1 MKFKVTPKQS
11 GERVD
16 KFLAKKLKK
25 FSRSQ
30 LQKLIK
36 EGNIAVNGKKISAHY
51 QLKTGDSIKI
61 VKTQASR
68 APIENIGI
76 VATKWPEIEI
86 IDDTPGYIVAN
97 KPPSLITHGAPH
109 IKEKTLADLIL
120 KKYPQ
125 IKKVGDDPNRP
136 GIVHRL
142 DKEASG
148 LIILAKTQASFLN
161 LKKQFK
167 ERTIRKEYIALI
179 YGKIKKDS
187 GEIIFPIRRAV
198 SGHKMAALPLT
209 TRGGKNIEGR
219 QAMTEFEVIKRYIN
233 YTLVKLSIKTGRTHQ
248 IRAHLSAYGHPIVG
262 DNLYSTKKTRGLNK
276 KLGLGRIFL
285 VASELS
291 FMNLAGEKKDYKIDL
306 PEELK
311 NLLKIIK

>member
-1 MKFKVTPKQS
+1 MRIKITAKQTCQ
-11 GERVD
+11 RID
-16 KFLAKKLKK
+16 KFLAIKLKK

-36 EGNIAVNGKKISAHY
+36 KGNITVNDKKISPHY
-51 QLKTGDSIKI
+51 QLKIGDSIKI
-61 VKTQASR
+61 LKMQTSH
-68 APIENIGI
+68 APIKNVER
-76 VATKWPEIEI
+76 VTVKRPEIEI
-86 IDDTPGYIVAN
+86 IHDTPEYIIIN
-97 KPPSLITHGAPH
+97 KPAGLIMHSAPH
-109 IKEKTLADLIL
+109 IMEKTLADLIL

-136 GIVHRL
+136 GIIHRL
-142 DKEASG
+142 DKEVSG
-148 LIILAKTQASFLN
+148 LVAMAKTSESFSN

-167 ERTIRKEYIALI
+167 ERLVKKEYIALV

-187 GEIIFPIRRAV
+187 GEIIFPIMRAA
-198 SGHKMAALPLT
+198 SGHKMAALPLIIKGNRDI
-209 TRGGKNIEGR
+209 RGK
-219 QAMTEFEVIKRYIN
+219 QAITEFKIIKKYLN

-248 IRAHLSAYGHPIVG
+248 IRVHLSAYGHPIVG
-262 DNLYSTKKTRGLNK
+262 DNLYSTKKTRELNK

-285 VASELS
+285 VAVKLS
-291 FMNLAGEKKDYKIDL
+291 FKDLAGAEKTYKIEP